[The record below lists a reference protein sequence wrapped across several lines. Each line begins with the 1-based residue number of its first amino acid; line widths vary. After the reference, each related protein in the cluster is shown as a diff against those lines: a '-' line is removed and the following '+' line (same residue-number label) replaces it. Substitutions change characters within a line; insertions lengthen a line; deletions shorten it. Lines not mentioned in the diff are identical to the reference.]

1 MATGTLSKSS
11 FADLHSRIAVTVVM
25 VMVKKKEEHEDEED
39 AI

>member
-25 VMVKKKEEHEDEED
+25 VVKKKEVHEDEED